1 MVLDEIQ
8 LNKPIHLKKCFYCG
22 AVLIKDNIGKLICPD
37 EKCRDNG
44 VNKKQDKS
52 NHRKSFQSKKK
63 FFNKNDDDLTFNRN
77 KGFKNRFNYNID
89 YNNPKHSNLDF
100 NNNNPNPEMDKIKFD
115 NFNNK
120 KRQISKEEDLLRCK
134 KLLSMNLNPNIK
146 INVK

>member
-8 LNKPIHLKKCFYCG
+8 LNKQIHLKKCFYCG

-52 NHRKSFQSKKK
+52 TYKKSFQSKKK
-63 FFNKNDDDLTFNRN
+63 FFNKNDDDINFNRH
-77 KGFKNRFNYNID
+77 KGFKNTFNRDID
-89 YNNPKHSNLDF
+89 FNNPKHSNLEF
-100 NNNNPNPEMDKIKFD
+100 NKYNDYKDTKFES
-115 NFNNK
+115 
-120 KRQISKEEDLLRCK
+120 KRKISKDEDLLRCK
-134 KLLSMNLNPNIK
+134 KLLSMNSNPNIK